1 MNGPSPIVPIKSP
14 KPAATT
20 PLTAIR
26 PAKIPT
32 IERPKIDTISNSGDL
47 NNNTTGRATSIKT
60 VKNAAPIRPP
70 NSEDA
75 KAADRARA
83 A

>member
-1 MNGPSPIVPIKSP
+1 M
-14 KPAATT
+14 
-20 PLTAIR
+20 
-26 PAKIPT
+26 
-32 IERPKIDTISNSGDL
+32 DTISNSGDL

-60 VKNAAPIRPP
+60 VKNTAPIRPP